1 MLIDQSFLKLPYLFP
16 LNNSQVKNLKN
27 TFYFWEKNLG
37 FKFEMNHL
45 QLYYDLQKTV

>member
-1 MLIDQSFLKLPYLFP
+1 MLIDQSFLKLPLSF
-16 LNNSQVKNLKN
+16 KNLKN